1 MQMDKVSTRQAMTF
15 RNILFWFHLTAGTVA
30 GLVILVMSLTGA
42 LIAFEP
48 QIVDFAEREVRN
60 VIPLGPDARRLN
72 VETLIAKAREAFPK
86 FPPSGVAM
94 GSEPT
99 SSASVSFGREETI
112 FINPYTGDVLGRGSK
127 THKLMHE
134 IEDWHRWL
142 GSREVGKPITG
153 LSNAAFLILVV
164 TGFYLWWPRRWT
176 GTTFKAV
183 SRFNPRLQGKA
194 RDWNRHNVIGFW
206 CAPILLVIT
215 LTGLIMSYQWAN
227 NLLYRFTGNE
237 PPPPAPQA
245 APSKPIEPPSD
256 IDALWARA
264 EQQAPGWVS
273 IRLRFPPQPE
283 GPVIASIQEPALWH
297 PNPRSQLTLHPL
309 TAEVIKWEP
318 FSGYNL
324 GRTLRTWVR
333 PIHTGMAGGAVG
345 QTIALLG
352 AAGGIMLAWTG
363 LAMAWRR
370 IFQRKPKS
378 VPAQTVTTTE
388 SPL

>member
-1 MQMDKVSTRQAMTF
+1 MASNAIKNSTVFRKV
-15 RNILFWFHLTAGTVA
+15 LFWLHLTAGTVA
-30 GLVILVMSLTGA
+30 GVIILSMSLTG
-42 LIAFEP
+42 LMLAFEP
-48 QIVDFAEREVRN
+48 QIVDFAERSLRDVSPPGGEAVRLSMET
-60 VIPLGPDARRLN
+60 ILARG
-72 VETLIAKAREAFPK
+72 REAFPGL
-86 FPPSGVAM
+86 PPSGVSM
-94 GSEPT
+94 RSERT
-99 SSASVSFGREETI
+99 SSAAVSFGREETI

-134 IEDWHRWL
+134 VEDLHRWL

-164 TGFYLWWPRRWT
+164 TGFYLWWPRCWT

-227 NLLYRFTGNE
+227 NLLYTFTGNE

-256 IDALWARA
+256 VDALWARA
-264 EQQAPGWVS
+264 ERQAPGWVS

-283 GPVIASIQEPALWH
+283 GPVTASIQEPALWH

-324 GRTLRTWVR
+324 GRTLRAWVR
-333 PIHTGMAGGAVG
+333 PIHTGVAGGIPG
-345 QTIALLG
+345 QLIALLG
-352 AAGGIMLAWTG
+352 AVGGVMLTWTG
-363 LAMAWRR
+363 LAMSLRR
-370 IFQRKPKS
+370 IFQRRPRS
-378 VPAQTVTTTE
+378 VAAPAVTTTE
-388 SPL
+388 SP